1 MPWIFLT
8 IAGLLEVVWATSM
21 KQSQGFTKPGPSIVT
36 IVAMIV
42 SFVLLAV
49 AMKSLPLSI
58 SYTVWVGIG
67 AVGSVILGV
76 AYFQERLNPW
86 QILCVVLIGAGIVGL
101 KLSTP
106 AKPASTP
113 VPGASTPAPSPAPP
127 PAASP

>member
-1 MPWIFLT
+1 MPWLFLT

-21 KQSQGFTKPGPSIVT
+21 KQSQGFTRLAPSIVT

-42 SFVLLAV
+42 SFILLAV
-49 AMKSLPLSI
+49 AMKSLPLGI

-76 AYFQERLNPW
+76 AYFHERLNPW
-86 QILCVVLIGAGIVGL
+86 QVLCVVLIGAGIIGL

-106 AKPASTP
+106 AKPAVPSVSGAATP
-113 VPGASTPAPSPAPP
+113 PPAPP
-127 PAASP
+127 PGASP